1 MVEVDVCET
10 VVLTWG
16 RVDVVEEIVV
26 GVDVLLVDA
35 VLVDAVVRGIVVV
48 AI

>member
-16 RVDVVEEIVV
+16 RVDVVEDIVLV
-26 GVDVLLVDA
+26 VDMLLVDA
-35 VLVDAVVRGIVVV
+35 VVLVDVVIGIVVV
-48 AI
+48 AT